1 MGAIKHYMME
11 LADKLGKDFEEVTNE
26 DIQNELF
33 NQAQELF
40 SNGSY
45 SQNELDGMKQFLPTK
60 KATEI
65 KSGNVDEIFMD
76 NTGTFYLIV
85 A

>member
-1 MGAIKHYMME
+1 MGAIKHYIME
-11 LADKLGKDFEEVTNE
+11 LADKLGKNFEEVTNE

-40 SNGSY
+40 SNGAY
-45 SQNELDGMKQFLPTK
+45 SQNELDGMRQFLPTK
-60 KATEI
+60 NVTEI